1 MTLISYLYP
10 PMNIKAISSNV
21 GKALLVNA
29 LFMLLSIIV
38 SAADGMDEAFSPL
51 LISFLI
57 TSITGIFPFIFVRH
71 SQENSTKDG
80 YITIVLAWLMSFIVG
95 MLPYIL
101 YGGEFTLVNAWFES
115 VSGYTTTGSTILTN
129 IEDLPRSLLFWRSST
144 HFIGGLGVV
153 VFLLL
158 ILPDASSFKFR
169 LSDLEVST
177 LSRYGYRYRR
187 TNVPR
192 IMLSVYIG
200 LTVIEIL
207 LLMLAGMSFFDAVNH
222 SFSTMATG
230 GFSTRNASIMH
241 YDSPVIDIIIIVFMT
256 LASMHFGV
264 IYAMLVR
271 RSFAPVKN
279 SVTKYYLKVIMV
291 FSLFITLILMFQG
304 GYSSFGKAL
313 LDSVFQVVSF
323 ISTTGF
329 GNADNALWP
338 ALANVFLI
346 LAALHCGCSGSTTGG
361 LKADR
366 MLIVFKEI
374 GSEFKRRLHPSSVIR
389 TKVDGHSVNNDQV
402 AAVFLY
408 VVAYAFILFI
418 LFIAALIS
426 GADISDA
433 FSGTLASLG
442 NVGPGLDGLGTMGN
456 YASQPV
462 FAKLIYTAA
471 MFLGRLEIFPVL
483 AVLNL
488 AYGSISGKNVH
499 IS

>member
-1 MTLISYLYP
+1 
-10 PMNIKAISSNV
+10 MNIKAISSNV

-29 LFMLLSIIV
+29 LFMLVSIIV
-38 SAADGMDEAFSPL
+38 SISDGVDEAFAPL
-51 LISFLI
+51 AVSFII
-57 TSITGIFPFIFVRH
+57 TSILGAFPLIFVRH
-71 SQENSTKDG
+71 GYENSVKDG
-80 YITIVLAWLMSFIVG
+80 YITIVVAWLMSFIVG
-95 MLPYIL
+95 MLPYVL

-115 VSGYTTTGSTILTN
+115 VSGYTTTGSTILTD
-129 IEDLPRSLLFWRSST
+129 IESLPRSLLFWRSST

-158 ILPDASSFKFR
+158 IIPGGSSFKFR
-169 LSDLEVST
+169 LSDLEVSS

-192 IMLSVYIG
+192 IMLSVYVG
-200 LTVIEIL
+200 LTVVETL

-230 GFSTRNASIMH
+230 GFSTKNTSIMH
-241 YDSPVIDIIIIVFMT
+241 FDSPVIDIIIIVFMI

-264 IYAMLVR
+264 IYAILIKK
-271 RSFAPVKN
+271 SLAPIKK
-279 SVTKYYLKVIMV
+279 SVTVYYLNVILV
-291 FSLFITLILMFQG
+291 LSLSVTFILMLQG

-338 ALANVFLI
+338 MFANVFL
-346 LAALHCGCSGSTTGG
+346 LFAAFHCGCSGSTTGG
-361 LKADR
+361 IKADR
-366 MLIVFKEI
+366 MLMIFKEI
-374 GSEFKRRLHPSSVIR
+374 WNEFKRRLHPSSVFC
-389 TKVDGHSVNNDQV
+389 TKVDGHTVNNEHIS
-402 AAVFLY
+402 AVFLY
-408 VVAYAFILFI
+408 FVAYVFIFFI
-418 LFIAALIS
+418 SFMAVLMS
-426 GADISDA
+426 GAEISEA

-442 NVGPGLDGLGTMGN
+442 NVGPGTGVLGTMGN

-462 FAKLIYTAA
+462 FAKIIYTVV

-483 AVLNL
+483 AVLHLVLN
-488 AYGSISGKNVH
+488 SRKEVSGF
-499 IS
+499 